1 MYVCTVVQSVH
12 SSARFNSGR
21 SKSQPPGK
29 QIIEIHTCDVCRD
42 NSEQR
47 ASQHA
52 ACMAGV
58 QTRMRRQARRKR
70 RQRET
75 GIEASK

>member
-52 ACMAGV
+52 AWMAGV
-58 QTRMRRQARRKR
+58 QTRMRRH
-70 RQRET
+70 T
-75 GIEASK
+75 GKEEAAAEGNRD